1 MNTRQMQNA
10 NQKVILKR
18 IEILTLLEFT
28 INWILFIMQEYQMHS
43 WFFFLT
49 VQQYIKYHRFLFIL
63 FQISLKFTSQDIKKK
78 QFPYIFYQCNYYYQ
92 TNRCITF
99 LLISL
104 IITIMVYGLQFKL
117 ILLIFQIAI
126 LFSKIRF
133 RSLALTGHQDR
144 QQHIQLDTSHTQ

>member
-1 MNTRQMQNA
+1 MNTRQLQNV

-49 VQQYIKYHRFLFIL
+49 IFIYL
-63 FQISLKFTSQDIKKK
+63 ILNIVEIHILGYKK
-78 QFPYIFYQCNYYYQ
+78 QIIPLHLLLI
-92 TNRCITF
+92 CITF

-104 IITIMVYGLQFKL
+104 IITIMVYGLQYKL
-117 ILLIFQIAI
+117 ILLIFQIPI
-126 LFSKIRF
+126 LFLKIRF